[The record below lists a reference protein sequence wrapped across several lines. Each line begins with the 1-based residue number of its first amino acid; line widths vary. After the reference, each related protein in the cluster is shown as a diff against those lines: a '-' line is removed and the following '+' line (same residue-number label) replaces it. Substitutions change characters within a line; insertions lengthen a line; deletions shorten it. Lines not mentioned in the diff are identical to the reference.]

1 MTRKTTF
8 VEKGARQIEVEDEP
22 LFDRRLLGEIV
33 QWVKALGE
41 VGVTPDKAVDVATR
55 FLLAPLS
62 MALEE
67 CCDEED
73 EEDDE
78 DDDSY

>member
-1 MTRKTTF
+1 MARRTTF
-8 VEKGARQIEVEDEP
+8 EEKGARQIEVEDEP

-33 QWVKALGE
+33 HWVKALGE
-41 VGVTPDKAVDVATR
+41 VGVTPDKAVDVANR
-55 FLLAPLS
+55 FVLASLS

-73 EEDDE
+73 EEDD
-78 DDDSY
+78 DSY